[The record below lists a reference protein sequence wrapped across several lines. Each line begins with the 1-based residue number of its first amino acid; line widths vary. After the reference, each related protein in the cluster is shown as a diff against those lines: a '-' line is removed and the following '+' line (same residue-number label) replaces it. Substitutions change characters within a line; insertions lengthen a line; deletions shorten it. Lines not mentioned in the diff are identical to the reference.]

1 MAAHGESVP
10 SMTNMRAGRVTDKRQ
25 SLARDGDVPVRLGAV
40 AAVVL
45 HFSFEIVVRHVI
57 CCRKS

>member
-40 AAVVL
+40 A
-45 HFSFEIVVRHVI
+45 VRPL
-57 CCRKS
+57 R